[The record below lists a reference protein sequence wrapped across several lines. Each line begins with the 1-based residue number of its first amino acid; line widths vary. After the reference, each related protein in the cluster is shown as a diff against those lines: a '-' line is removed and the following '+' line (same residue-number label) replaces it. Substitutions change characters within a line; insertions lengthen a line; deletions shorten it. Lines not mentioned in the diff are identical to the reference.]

1 MIYRKFLK
9 SISII
14 LCTILISISSVSI
27 SHAHNHSPKW
37 EKINELKKEIIDL
50 GGEPEKR
57 KHILSSLSKWIE
69 KLEIQLE
76 KFETITSLEIN

>member
-1 MIYRKFLK
+1 MHT
-9 SISII
+9 
-14 LCTILISISSVSI
+14 TIR
-27 SHAHNHSPKW
+27 PKW

-57 KHILSSLSKWIE
+57 KHVLSSLSKWID

-76 KFETITSLEIN
+76 KLKKIDAIKAEIKKN